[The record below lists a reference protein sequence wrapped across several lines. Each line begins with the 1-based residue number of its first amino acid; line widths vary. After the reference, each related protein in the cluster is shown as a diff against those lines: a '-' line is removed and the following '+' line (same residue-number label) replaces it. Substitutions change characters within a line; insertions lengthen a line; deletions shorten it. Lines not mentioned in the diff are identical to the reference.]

1 MPLFCDGSCR
11 PAPTHACAP
20 TERAQLPG
28 GESVRLSVI
37 AGLGTLAL
45 AQEAQAPLH
54 ASLCLL
60 LRREYHCLSGLGY
73 TPPPACSG
81 II

>member
-1 MPLFCDGSCR
+1 MPLVVHLQAR
-11 PAPTHACAP
+11 T
-20 TERAQLPG
+20 R
-28 GESVRLSVI
+28 RLSEL